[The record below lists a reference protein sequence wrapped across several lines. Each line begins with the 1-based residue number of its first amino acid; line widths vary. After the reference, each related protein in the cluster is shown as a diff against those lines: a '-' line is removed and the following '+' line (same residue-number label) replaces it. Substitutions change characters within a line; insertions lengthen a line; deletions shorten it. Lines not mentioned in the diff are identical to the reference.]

1 MQFIM
6 NDINILINYVNG
18 QIEDIDGKLITLD
31 SQIRCQI
38 YKTLVDTGAN
48 SNYMSD
54 KTLERIIKSKESD
67 DEIQI
72 QTYNE
77 KATRCF

>member
-31 SQIRCQI
+31 SQIRCQS
-38 YKTLVDTGAN
+38 YKTLIDTGAN